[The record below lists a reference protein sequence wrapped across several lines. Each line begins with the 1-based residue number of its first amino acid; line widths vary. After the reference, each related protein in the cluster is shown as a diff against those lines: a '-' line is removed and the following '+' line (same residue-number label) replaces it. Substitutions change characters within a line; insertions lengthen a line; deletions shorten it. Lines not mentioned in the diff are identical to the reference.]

1 MTFSTPIPQSK
12 TREVISREK
21 QSVSV
26 SIDPADLE
34 DLDPSRS
41 SAFLTD
47 AAADDDE
54 AVVIDK
60 ADDAAVASVDE
71 DPIGGLLRGLFGF
84 AQVGMKLVETAGKTV
99 QRVVQNEVRTIYIFR
114 WYLSLHINRG
124 GVHYFT
130 LTRFTYAGQFRA
142 ICPFTA
148 ID

>member
-60 ADDAAVASVDE
+60 ADDAAAVAAVDE

-99 QRVVQNEVRTIYIFR
+99 QRVVENEVRTIYC
-114 WYLSLHINRG
+114 
-124 GVHYFT
+124 T
-130 LTRFTYAGQFRA
+130 
-142 ICPFTA
+142 
-148 ID
+148 